1 MIGHL
6 VDVVRQ
12 ALRNACSQQSTPR
25 MNSVSLLID
34 QIKNGNDDAAMALWA
49 RYYQQLVLL
58 ARRKLGTTPRRIM
71 DEDDV
76 AQTAF
81 ASFCRRA
88 AEGKFPN
95 LRDRDDLWRLLICI
109 AERKALNQRKHLG
122 RRKNSALTESALLAA
137 GDRQQAM
144 ADIAA
149 PMPTPEL
156 AAIVAEQ
163 VTRLLEQLPEEVLR
177 SIVIQKMEGYTNREI
192 ARSLQC
198 SISSIERKLRRI
210 RTLIGEFEAEDEPTY

>member
-1 MIGHL
+1 MFQHVG
-6 VDVVRQ
+6 D
-12 ALRNACSQQSTPR
+12 ALCQVLHKASSQRAALS

-34 QIKNGNDDAAMALWA
+34 QIKRGDDDATMELWA
-49 RYYQQLVLL
+49 RYYQQLVFL
-58 ARRKLGTTPRRIM
+58 ARRKLGDSPRRVM

-95 LRDRDDLWRLLICI
+95 LRDRDDLWRLLVCI

-122 RRKNSALTESALLAA
+122 RKKNQAVTESILDAN
-137 GDRQQAM
+137 DSPQAM
-144 ADIAA
+144 ADIQG

-163 VTRLLEQLPEEVLR
+163 VTRLLEQLPDEVLR
-177 SIVIQKMEGYTNREI
+177 SIAIQKMEGFTNREI
-192 ARSLQC
+192 ASSLQC
-198 SISSIERKLRRI
+198 SVSSIERKLRRI
-210 RTLIGEFEAEDEPTY
+210 RTLIDAFEGQDEPIL